1 MLKRYP
7 KGTDVDRL
15 APKKIVIEI
24 KLKLNN
30 IINIFKK
37 VMHYIIIYCS

>member
-1 MLKRYP
+1 MLKRYL
-7 KGTDVDRL
+7 KGIDVDRL
-15 APKKIVIEI
+15 VLKKIVIEI

-37 VMHYIIIYCS
+37 VMYYIIIYCS